1 MKVRIKFTKLGSLRY
16 IGHLDF
22 MRAIQKIIRR
32 SDVQA
37 AFTKGYSPHLILS
50 FAAPLGVGLEG
61 TGEYFDLEVAYRD
74 PFPLDKQDFQR
85 LETIGLQN
93 DELPYPPH
101 MEEICGMLNR
111 EAPEGVLFTACRR
124 VSENKSKAMALVAKA
139 DYTVFI
145 EDGFLPETDFAPVL
159 HDFMEKESV
168 VVHKVSKK
176 TESDVDI
183 RPMIYELSADPAD
196 LTFTACVLR
205 AQTEKEKQVAEEAA
219 GRIRQAGYKRSVFMS
234 LMTGS
239 AANLKP
245 ETVFQAVCMQNGV
258 EYDPFAIR
266 IVRHELYA
274 EDGRTLEMLGSR
286 F

>member
-32 SDVQA
+32 RDVLA
-37 AFTKGYSPHLILS
+37 AFPKGYSQHLLLS

-74 PFPLDKQDFQR
+74 PFPLDKLDLQR

-93 DELPYPPH
+93 DALPDPPH

-111 EAPEGVLFTACRR
+111 EAPEGVIFTACRR

-159 HDFMEKESV
+159 HNFMENESII
-168 VVHKVSKK
+168 VHKVSKK

-183 RPMIYELSADPAD
+183 RPMIYELSVDPDDPSCA
-196 LTFTACVLR
+196 ACVQR
-205 AQTEKEKQVAEEAA
+205 TRTGKEKQVSEEVVR
-219 GRIRQAGYKRSVFMS
+219 RIREAGYKRSVFMS

-245 ETVFQAVCMQNGV
+245 ETVFQAVCMENGA

>member
-1 MKVRIKFTKLGSLRY
+1 
-16 IGHLDF
+16 
-22 MRAIQKIIRR
+22 
-32 SDVQA
+32 
-37 AFTKGYSPHLILS
+37 
-50 FAAPLGVGLEG
+50 
-61 TGEYFDLEVAYRD
+61 
-74 PFPLDKQDFQR
+74 
-85 LETIGLQN
+85 
-93 DELPYPPH
+93 
-101 MEEICGMLNR
+101 
-111 EAPEGVLFTACRR
+111 
-124 VSENKSKAMALVAKA
+124 
-139 DYTVFI
+139 
-145 EDGFLPETDFAPVL
+145 
-159 HDFMEKESV
+159 MEKESI

>member
-61 TGEYFDLEVAYRD
+61 IGEYFDLEIAYRD

-93 DELPYPPH
+93 DELPDPPH

-111 EAPEGVLFTACRR
+111 PCER
-124 VSENKSKAMALVAKA
+124 K
-139 DYTVFI
+139 
-145 EDGFLPETDFAPVL
+145 
-159 HDFMEKESV
+159 
-168 VVHKVSKK
+168 
-176 TESDVDI
+176 
-183 RPMIYELSADPAD
+183 
-196 LTFTACVLR
+196 
-205 AQTEKEKQVAEEAA
+205 
-219 GRIRQAGYKRSVFMS
+219 
-234 LMTGS
+234 
-239 AANLKP
+239 
-245 ETVFQAVCMQNGV
+245 
-258 EYDPFAIR
+258 
-266 IVRHELYA
+266 
-274 EDGRTLEMLGSR
+274 
-286 F
+286 

>member
-1 MKVRIKFTKLGSLRY
+1 MKVRIKFAKLGSLRY

-22 MRAIQKIIRR
+22 MRAVQKVIRR
-32 SDVQA
+32 SEVKA

-61 TGEYFDLEVAYRD
+61 TGEYLDLELAYRD
-74 PFPLDKQDFQR
+74 PFPLDKQDLQR
-85 LETIGLQN
+85 LETIGLSN
-93 DELPYPPH
+93 EELPDPPH
-101 MEEICGMLNR
+101 MEEICAMLNR
-111 EAPEGVLFTACRR
+111 EAPEGILFTACRR
-124 VSENKSKAMALVAKA
+124 VSENKSKAMAQVARA

-145 EDGFLPETDFAPVL
+145 GDGFLPETDLHGIL
-159 HDFMEKESV
+159 HDFMEKETV

-183 RPMIYELSADPAD
+183 RPMIYEMSADPELPSEA
-196 LTFTACVLR
+196 FCVVR
-205 AQTEKEKQVAEEAA
+205 ARTETERQISEEAVR
-219 GRIRQAGYKRSVFMS
+219 RIREAGCRRSIFMS
-234 LMTGS
+234 LRTGS
-239 AANLKP
+239 ASNLKP
-245 ETVFQAVCMQNGV
+245 ETVFQAVCSEIGV

-274 EDGRTLEMLGSR
+274 EDGRTLLMLGSR

>member
-1 MKVRIKFTKLGSLRY
+1 MKVRIKFAKLGSLRY

-32 SDVQA
+32 SEVQA

-61 TGEYFDLEVAYRD
+61 TGEYFDLELAYRD
-74 PFPLDKQDFQR
+74 PFPLDKQDIQR

-93 DELPYPPH
+93 DELPEPPH
-101 MEEICGMLNR
+101 MEEICAMLNR
-111 EAPEGVLFTACRR
+111 EAPEGILFTACRR
-124 VSENKSKAMALVAKA
+124 VSENKSKAMAQVAKA
-139 DYTVFI
+139 DYTVFV
-145 EDGFLPETDFAPVL
+145 EDSFLPETDFVPVL
-159 HDFMEKESV
+159 QEFMDKESI

-183 RPMIYELSADPAD
+183 RPMIFEMTVDSGDPSFA
-196 LTFTACVLR
+196 ACVQK
-205 AQTEKEKQVAEEAA
+205 AHSGKEKPAAEEAVR
-219 GRIRQAGYKRSVFMS
+219 RIREAGCKRSIFMS
-234 LMTGS
+234 LKTGS

-245 ETVFQAVCMQNGV
+245 ETVFQAVCMENGV